1 MLRRGSSGSAA
12 KAELETGDR
21 VGWRSIS
28 PRACSGQGRG
38 YGVIITGQGAKNV
51 RSVIVIDDTF
61 GQTFEALGKN
71 SERILF

>member
-1 MLRRGSSGSAA
+1 MLRRGSIGSA
-12 KAELETGDR
+12 KAELETGGR
-21 VGWRSIS
+21 VGWRPIS
-28 PRACSGQGRG
+28 PRTCSGQGRG